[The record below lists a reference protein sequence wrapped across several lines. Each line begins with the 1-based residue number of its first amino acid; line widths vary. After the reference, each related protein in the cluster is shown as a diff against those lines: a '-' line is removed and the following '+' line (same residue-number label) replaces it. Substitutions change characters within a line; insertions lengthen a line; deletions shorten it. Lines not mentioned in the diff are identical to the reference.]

1 MKILILDGS
10 PHPNGTT
17 SLLRKAFAEGA
28 LSAGHTVDT
37 FHTAKEDLH
46 PCLGC
51 NHCRNTGDGCVY
63 KDGMENLNPLLLMA
77 DCVVFSTPLS
87 YFGMSAQIKMAIDRF
102 FANNQVLRAQKKQ
115 AVLLAA
121 CGDTDSWA
129 LDALDAHYHAVCHYL
144 HWENAG
150 EVNAIGMYTPA
161 DIEGSA
167 YLEEARALGRS
178 LKGE

>member
-1 MKILILDGS
+1 MYASK
-10 PHPNGTT
+10 TT
-17 SLLRKAFAEGA
+17 LLF
-28 LSAGHTVDT
+28 
-37 FHTAKEDLH
+37 
-46 PCLGC
+46 
-51 NHCRNTGDGCVY
+51 
-63 KDGMENLNPLLLMA
+63 
-77 DCVVFSTPLS
+77 FSTPLY

-129 LDALDAHYHAVCHYL
+129 LDALDAHYHAVCYYL

-161 DIEGSA
+161 DIEGWA

-178 LKGE
+178 LKEK

>member
-77 DCVVFSTPLS
+77 DCVVFSTPLY

-102 FANNQVLRAQKKQ
+102 LPIIRSSGRRKSRQCCWQ
-115 AVLLAA
+115 
-121 CGDTDSWA
+121 
-129 LDALDAHYHAVCHYL
+129 
-144 HWENAG
+144 
-150 EVNAIGMYTPA
+150 PA
-161 DIEGSA
+161 EIRIPGP
-167 YLEEARALGRS
+167 
-178 LKGE
+178 

>member
-63 KDGMENLNPLLLMA
+63 KDGMEKLNPLLLMA
-77 DCVVFSTPLS
+77 DCVVFSTPLY

-102 FANNQVLRAQKKQ
+102 FANNQVLRAQHK
-115 AVLLAA
+115 
-121 CGDTDSWA
+121 
-129 LDALDAHYHAVCHYL
+129 
-144 HWENAG
+144 
-150 EVNAIGMYTPA
+150 M
-161 DIEGSA
+161 
-167 YLEEARALGRS
+167 
-178 LKGE
+178 